1 MALAV
6 PVSNLDHTWGNSKA
20 PIELVEYGDFQC
32 PHCGRAYP
40 LVKELKYTFKDSIK
54 LVFRHFPLTRVHPQA
69 MAAAVAAEAAA
80 LQNKFWE
87 MHDML
92 FDNQAYLNIES
103 LLSYAETIDLD
114 IAKFTD
120 DLQDSKLHD
129 KVENDFMGGMRS
141 GVNGTPTFFVNGERY
156 EGDWEGDSL
165 ARYIEEQFGVKQ

>member
-1 MALAV
+1 MPLAI

-20 PIELVEYGDFQC
+20 AIELVEYGDFQC

-80 LQNKFWE
+80 VQDKFWE

-103 LLSYAETIDLD
+103 LLSYAETIGLD

-120 DLQDSKLHD
+120 DLQDSSLHD

-156 EGDWEGDSL
+156 EGSWEGDNL